1 MGGVARVFSKSKKRT
16 PPVSAPERREET
28 AKKTAPEQQKEE
40 PRPSR
45 GDRLNQSIVG
55 GVLEAYKENTQKTLG
70 VRNKRI

>member
-1 MGGVARVFSKSKKRT
+1 MGGVARVFSKPKKRT
-16 PPVSAPERREET
+16 QPVAAPSRREET

-55 GVLEAYKENTQKTLG
+55 GELTGYEEDAQITLG
-70 VRNKRI
+70 VRKR